1 MSLGFHCFSYLYPG
15 GEYNHFLSFWV
26 LKGALEYPCL
36 QIKVLMATSGGLA
49 QVAALLERLGP
60 AKGEPLG
67 SDPPWKSR
75 DPLVER
81 LFAKE
86 IFGTVSDR
94 KRKLSEDSDDDIQD
108 LPHIGE
114 EFERGPVIPDKVDD
128 DEVPLILE

>member
-1 MSLGFHCFSYLYPG
+1 
-15 GEYNHFLSFWV
+15 
-26 LKGALEYPCL
+26 
-36 QIKVLMATSGGLA
+36 MATSGGLA

-67 SDPPWKSR
+67 SDLPWKSR